1 MSILKVENI
10 TKIYKDKI
18 ALDNISFE
26 IEEGEIFG
34 LIGPN
39 GAGKSTLINI
49 ISDLCIP
56 DSGKVLIDNQNLR
69 DDPVN
74 SKKLLGLVPQ
84 ELAVFEH
91 LTPIDNLEYF
101 GTFYGLNKKDLKD
114 RIDESLEVTGLNK
127 VRKKKVKKLSGG
139 MKRRLNIA
147 IALLNHPKILILDEP
162 TVGVDTQSRNDIFK
176 FVKRMSRENKM
187 TVIYTSHYIEE
198 VESLCSNVFI
208 LDEGKEVA
216 YGDLDHL
223 KSLVSAH
230 TILNLEIKNI
240 SKDLV
245 ESILD
250 LKGIVSLKENNGY
263 SLSFIIDEDFNLSNA
278 LKSIDEYD
286 ANVTKIFYDEPSLE
300 DVFLTI
306 TGKKFKIDGKE

>member
-114 RIDESLEVTGLNK
+114 RIDESLEVTGLNE

-176 FVKRMSRENKM
+176 FVKRMSRENKT